1 MPGRPQD
8 KIKRIADLVAWHKE
22 LAADFDKLLPPMY
35 RFNGVAD
42 TGDARRDAWANADR
56 CVVMTGAALVE
67 LEDALRD
74 HAKLPAMDEHHEP
87 EAEVSGE
94 VAEPN
99 STETE

>member
-1 MPGRPQD
+1 M
-8 KIKRIADLVAWHKE
+8 VE
-22 LAADFDKLLPPMY
+22 LSDDFGKLLPRVY
-35 RFNGVAD
+35 WFDGV
-42 TGDARRDAWANADR
+42 TSTNDARRDAWANADR